1 MKVTKF
7 LTSVLFVAALA
18 VGFTSCD
25 DKDKDNGVNDP
36 FNQGGNGTENNGGN
50 NGGTGGSGN
59 ATSSTKEAPFTVA
72 DAIANQNEKYEWVKG
87 FIVGFVSGQSISGA
101 TFSTESASETNIL
114 IASSASETDA
124 NNCLPVQL
132 PPGAIRDGLNL
143 NANAGNLGKEVLL
156 YGQLTK
162 YFGVAGL
169 KNVSFAEIEGAAVG
183 TDPSLQSESI
193 TIARALEIIAG
204 LEEGGQTT
212 VNYIITG
219 TVSEIT
225 TSEANIAQY
234 KNCDFNMTD
243 GENTIKAFRTK
254 GFNKANFTSGLIS
267 VGDEV
272 KVEGPLMRYVKDDGT
287 EIPEIAYGWLVE

>member
-18 VGFTSCD
+18 VGFTSCE
-25 DKDKDNGVNDP
+25 DKDTDVNDP
-36 FNQGGNGTENNGGN
+36 FNQGGNGTENNGGTGGN

-59 ATSSTKEAPFTVA
+59 ATSSTKDAPFTIA
-72 DAIANQNEKYEWVKG
+72 DAIANQNGNFEWIKG
-87 FIVGFVSGQSISGA
+87 YIVGFVSGQNISGA
-101 TFSTESASETNIL
+101 TFSTESASKTNIL
-114 IASSASETDA
+114 IAASASETDV
-124 NNCLPVQL
+124 NNCIPVQL
-132 PPGAIRDGLNL
+132 PVGAIRDGLNL
-143 NANAGNLGKEVLL
+143 SENAGNLGKEVLL

-169 KNVSFAEIEGAAVG
+169 KEVSYAELEGVAVG
-183 TDPSLQSESI
+183 TDPSIQSESI

-212 VNYIITG
+212 VNYIVTG
-219 TVSEIT
+219 TVSEII
-225 TSEANIAQY
+225 TSDDQIAQY
-234 KNCDFNMTD
+234 NNCDFKMTD

-254 GFNKANFTSGLIS
+254 GFNKTNFTSGLIS

-272 KVEGPLMRYVKDDGT
+272 KVEGPLMRYVKNGT
-287 EIPEIAYGWLVE
+287 EDPEIAYGWLVE